1 MALAACPA
9 IIMPAWRERESG
21 GVGSGASAGR
31 RLGRAIR
38 TERYRYTEW
47 LEGKA
52 GRELYDHST
61 DSNEVANLAAD
72 PQYAEVLTALSGQLK
87 KYVQLQPHKR

>member
-1 MALAACPA
+1 MWYGRK
-9 IIMPAWRERESG
+9 AWGYS
-21 GVGSGASAGR
+21 
-31 RLGRAIR
+31 IR

-61 DSNEVANLAAD
+61 DSKEVANLAAD
-72 PQYAEVLTALSGQLK
+72 PECAEVMTALSDQLK
-87 KYVQLQPHKR
+87 NYVQLQPHKR

>member
-1 MALAACPA
+1 MAGRP
-9 IIMPAWRERESG
+9 
-21 GVGSGASAGR
+21 GAS
-31 RLGRAIR
+31 IR

-61 DSNEVANLAAD
+61 DSKVTNLAAD

>member
-1 MALAACPA
+1 MWHGRK
-9 IIMPAWRERESG
+9 AWGYS
-21 GVGSGASAGR
+21 
-31 RLGRAIR
+31 IR

-47 LEGKA
+47 LDGKA

-61 DSNEVANLAAD
+61 DSNEVTNLAAD
-72 PQYAEVLTALSGQLK
+72 PQYAELRTALSGQLK